1 MSITPAIAKKNVK
14 RNKKYDD
21 VINLLWIQGDAG
33 QRDEKIFNNIKDI
46 IIFAAMVGKKNEMR
60 ESLDK
65 ADDVQGINLDTFSG
79 SGSGKDSRVDQH
91 NILFIFSLLQHKD
104 MNYMR
109 DEKIDEIIAEFE
121 EYSNGGLSIIQGWLA
136 ESAYNPLCILD
147 EMINITSSKKEGGVT
162 ITTNPF

>member
-1 MSITPAIAKKNVK
+1 
-14 RNKKYDD
+14 
-21 VINLLWIQGDAG
+21 
-33 QRDEKIFNNIKDI
+33 
-46 IIFAAMVGKKNEMR
+46 
-60 ESLDK
+60 
-65 ADDVQGINLDTFSG
+65 
-79 SGSGKDSRVDQH
+79 
-91 NILFIFSLLQHKD
+91 

>member
-1 MSITPAIAKKNVK
+1 MSITPEIAKKNVK

-21 VINLLWIQGDAG
+21 VINLLWLQGEG
-33 QRDEKIFNNIKDI
+33 GNRDDKIFNNIKDI

-60 ESLDK
+60 ESLSK
-65 ADDVQGINLDTFSG
+65 ADDVQGILLETFSG
-79 SGSGKDSRVDQH
+79 AGSMRDSRVDQH
-91 NILFIFSLLQHKD
+91 NILFMFSLLLHKD

-136 ESAYNPLCILD
+136 ESASNPLCILD
-147 EMINITSSKKEGGVT
+147 EMISIVSPKEEVGVSVKR
-162 ITTNPF
+162 NPF